1 LEEIWDVQSR
11 AEANARTL
19 TDREEAL
26 RGVDAARYRTVP
38 RWLLGF
44 LTFLVALSAAILGSG
59 AWREYVPGA
68 ALAALTTVL
77 ALIRVAL
84 HMRARWVA
92 QLEERRGARSEKLRL
107 DIEGVRRRRDAA
119 WTRAAKLDDTIRAA
133 GARLALP
140 DPVTLEAVDA
150 CEQELAAELRETGAR
165 TPLTELLRDVYENE
179 SDEQALTAQLGDADT
194 QRRTLLRE
202 WEEWRGEVG
211 LPTDI
216 ELEHSAEWVGEVER
230 LVEAR
235 AAGETARAELAE
247 IEPVTAAWENE
258 ARELLQR
265 TGADTRP
272 ELCGSIL
279 EGALTALE
287 GRLQRETQRKAR
299 RAVLDA
305 ALQPA
310 EERLVAVE
318 TELKNARRARQQLF
332 DSNGVGDDAGLR
344 AQLEGWRHWR
354 DARDQI
360 TTVQATINAAL
371 AGLGAGSDVR
381 AELASGRQDHWEN
394 ELRRCETQLERI
406 KERLD
411 ESAHQRQTA
420 EHCLDAARASMHVAE
435 LRLEREEV
443 LAELGEVTREWK
455 LCVLAAALLETSANE
470 HKRSARR
477 ELLQAASR
485 TLATLT
491 RGRYTGI
498 DRSEQPAGLA
508 LVDCEGR
515 RVPVGSEL
523 GAGLLGQINL
533 SLLLGRAAQLA
544 SRGASVP
551 FVLDDVLGPLTLD
564 DAHLVAQELATLAR
578 AHPVLY
584 LSTAARRSDI
594 LSALPSGVAVFDVE

>member
-1 LEEIWDVQSR
+1 MRSR
-11 AEANARTL
+11 VC
-19 TDREEAL
+19 DRA
-26 RGVDAARYRTVP
+26 
-38 RWLLGF
+38 
-44 LTFLVALSAAILGSG
+44 SG
-59 AWREYVPGA
+59 ADYVPGA
-68 ALAALTTVL
+68 ALAALTTLLVL
-77 ALIRVAL
+77 MRVAL
-84 HMRARWVA
+84 HVRARWVG
-92 QLEERRGARSEKLRL
+92 QLEGAAPRAARSCAATRRHAPAARRGWA
-107 DIEGVRRRRDAA
+107 
-119 WTRAAKLDDTIRAA
+119 RAAKLADTIRAA

-140 DPVTLEAVDA
+140 EPVTLEAVEA
-150 CEQELAAELRETGAR
+150 YEQDLAAELRRTEPR
-165 TPLTELLRDVYENE
+165 TPLTVLLRDVYETE
-179 SDEQALTAQLGDADT
+179 SDEQSLTAQLTDADT

-211 LPTDI
+211 LPADI
-216 ELEHSAEWVGEVER
+216 ELEGSAEWVGELER

-235 AAGETARAELAE
+235 DAGETARAELAE
-247 IEPVTAAWENE
+247 IEPVTAAWEKE
-258 ARELLQR
+258 ARDLLQR

-287 GRLQRETQRKAR
+287 ARLRRETQRKAR
-299 RAVLDA
+299 RVVLDA
-305 ALQPA
+305 ALQQA
-310 EERLVAVE
+310 EERLVAAE
-318 TELKNARRARQQLF
+318 AELKSARRARQQLF

-354 DARDQI
+354 DARDQVMS
-360 TTVQATINAAL
+360 VQARIDAAL
-371 AGLGAGSDVR
+371 AAVGGGPELR
-381 AELASGRQDHWEN
+381 AELASGRQDHWEA
-394 ELRRCETQLERI
+394 EVHRCETQLERI
-406 KERLD
+406 AERLD
-411 ESAHQRQTA
+411 ASAHQRETA
-420 EHCLDAARASMHVAE
+420 ERCLDAARASMHVAE

-443 LAELGEVTREWK
+443 IAELGEVTREWK
-455 LCVLAAALLETSANE
+455 LCVLAAALLEASALE

-485 TLATLT
+485 SLATLT

-498 DRSEQPAGLA
+498 DRGEQPAGLA
-508 LVDCEGR
+508 LVDREGR

-523 GAGLLGQINL
+523 GAGLLGQVNL

-551 FVLDDVLGPLTLD
+551 FVLDDVLGPLPLD

-584 LSTAARRSDI
+584 LTTAARRGDI